1 LRIKEK
7 LEKNGKDALRSLRK
21 SPKNKMYLLDSNI
34 LIGFLNGSQKE
45 INWIMAE
52 KQNGSFLGY
61 SIISKIETL
70 SLYNLSEDK
79 IQEIEKFFNIF
90 NQAYLS
96 DEVVSLSARLRR
108 NLKLSIGDAIVAATA
123 ISKRATL
130 VTNDK
135 ALIKK
140 VKNLVNVLSLS

>member
-1 LRIKEK
+1 M
-7 LEKNGKDALRSLRK
+7 RK
-21 SPKNKMYLLDSNI
+21 SAKDKMYLLDSNI

-45 INWIMAE
+45 INWVMAE

-61 SIISKIETL
+61 SVISKIETL

-96 DEVVSLSARLRR
+96 DEIVSLSARLRR

-135 ALIKK
+135 VLVKK
-140 VKNLVNVLSLS
+140 VKNLVNVLSLSQI

>member
-1 LRIKEK
+1 M
-7 LEKNGKDALRSLRK
+7 RK
-21 SPKNKMYLLDSNI
+21 SAKDKMYLLDSNI

-45 INWIMAE
+45 INWVMAE

-61 SIISKIETL
+61 SVISKIETL

-96 DEVVSLSARLRR
+96 DEIVFLSARLRR

-135 ALIKK
+135 VLVKK

>member
-1 LRIKEK
+1 MRTKEK
-7 LEKNGKDALRSLRK
+7 LEKSGKAVLKILGKLVKD
-21 SPKNKMYLLDSNI
+21 KMYLLDSNI

-45 INWIMAE
+45 INWVMAE
-52 KQNGSFLGY
+52 KQKGSFLGY
-61 SIISKIETL
+61 SVISRIETL

-79 IQEIEKFFNIF
+79 IQDIENFFNIF

-96 DEVVSLSARLRR
+96 DEVISLSAKLRR
-108 NLKLSIGDAIVAATA
+108 NLKLSLGDAIVVATA
-123 ISKRATL
+123 ISKRAAL

-140 VKNLVNVLSLS
+140 IKKLVNVLSLS

>member
-1 LRIKEK
+1 
-7 LEKNGKDALRSLRK
+7 
-21 SPKNKMYLLDSNI
+21 MYLLDSNI

-45 INWIMAE
+45 INWVMAE

-61 SIISKIETL
+61 SVISKIETL

-96 DEVVSLSARLRR
+96 DEIVSLSARLRR

-135 ALIKK
+135 VLVKK
-140 VKNLVNVLSLS
+140 VKNLVNVLSLSQI

>member
-1 LRIKEK
+1 
-7 LEKNGKDALRSLRK
+7 
-21 SPKNKMYLLDSNI
+21 MYLLDSNI

-45 INWIMAE
+45 INWVMAE

-61 SIISKIETL
+61 SVISKIETL

-96 DEVVSLSARLRR
+96 DEIVSLSARLRR

-135 ALIKK
+135 VLIKK
-140 VKNLVNVLSLS
+140 VKNLVNVLSLSQI

>member
-1 LRIKEK
+1 
-7 LEKNGKDALRSLRK
+7 
-21 SPKNKMYLLDSNI
+21 MYLLDSNI

-45 INWIMAE
+45 INWVMAE

-61 SIISKIETL
+61 SVISKIETL

-96 DEVVSLSARLRR
+96 DEIVSLSARLRR

-135 ALIKK
+135 VLVKK

>member
-1 LRIKEK
+1 
-7 LEKNGKDALRSLRK
+7 
-21 SPKNKMYLLDSNI
+21 MYLLDSNI

-45 INWIMAE
+45 INWIMTE
-52 KQNGSFLGY
+52 KQNGSFLSY
-61 SIISKIETL
+61 SVISKIETL

-96 DEVVSLSARLRR
+96 DEIVSLSARLRR

-135 ALIKK
+135 VLVKK
-140 VKNLVNVLSLS
+140 IKNLVNVLSLS

>member
-1 LRIKEK
+1 
-7 LEKNGKDALRSLRK
+7 
-21 SPKNKMYLLDSNI
+21 MYLLDSNI

-96 DEVVSLSARLRR
+96 DEIVSLSARLRR

-135 ALIKK
+135 VLVKK

>member
-1 LRIKEK
+1 
-7 LEKNGKDALRSLRK
+7 
-21 SPKNKMYLLDSNI
+21 MYLLDSNI

-45 INWIMAE
+45 IKWVMAE

-61 SIISKIETL
+61 SVISKIETL

-135 ALIKK
+135 VLVKK
-140 VKNLVNVLSLS
+140 VKNLVNVLSLSQI

>member
-1 LRIKEK
+1 
-7 LEKNGKDALRSLRK
+7 
-21 SPKNKMYLLDSNI
+21 MYLLDSNI

-45 INWIMAE
+45 IKWVMAE

-61 SIISKIETL
+61 SVISKIETL

-96 DEVVSLSARLRR
+96 DEIVSLSARLRR

-135 ALIKK
+135 VLVKK
-140 VKNLVNVLSLS
+140 VKNLVNVLSLSQI

>member
-1 LRIKEK
+1 M
-7 LEKNGKDALRSLRK
+7 RK
-21 SPKNKMYLLDSNI
+21 SAKDKMYLLDSNI

-45 INWIMAE
+45 INWVMAE

-61 SIISKIETL
+61 SVISKIETL

-96 DEVVSLSARLRR
+96 DEIVSLSARLRR

-135 ALIKK
+135 VLVKK

>member
-1 LRIKEK
+1 
-7 LEKNGKDALRSLRK
+7 
-21 SPKNKMYLLDSNI
+21 MYLLDSNI

-135 ALIKK
+135 VLIKK
-140 VKNLVNVLSLS
+140 VKNLVNVLSLSQI

>member
-1 LRIKEK
+1 
-7 LEKNGKDALRSLRK
+7 
-21 SPKNKMYLLDSNI
+21 MYLLDSNI

-45 INWIMAE
+45 ISWVIAE
-52 KQNGSFLGY
+52 KQKGSFLGY
-61 SIISKIETL
+61 SVISRIETL

-79 IQEIEKFFNIF
+79 IQDIENFFNIF

-96 DEVVSLSARLRR
+96 DEVISLSAKLRR
-108 NLKLSIGDAIVAATA
+108 NLKLSLGDAIVVATA

-140 VKNLVNVLSLS
+140 IKKLVNVLSLS

>member
-1 LRIKEK
+1 
-7 LEKNGKDALRSLRK
+7 
-21 SPKNKMYLLDSNI
+21 MYLLDSNI

-45 INWIMAE
+45 INWVMAE

-61 SIISKIETL
+61 SVISKIETL

-79 IQEIEKFFNIF
+79 IQEIEKFFNVF
-90 NQAYLS
+90 SQAYLS
-96 DEVVSLSARLRR
+96 DEVVSLSAKLRR
-108 NLKLSIGDAIVAATA
+108 NLKLSIGDAIVSATA

-135 ALIKK
+135 NLIKK
-140 VKNLVNVLSLS
+140 VKDLVSVLSLS

>member
-1 LRIKEK
+1 
-7 LEKNGKDALRSLRK
+7 
-21 SPKNKMYLLDSNI
+21 MYLLDSNI

-45 INWIMAE
+45 INWVMAE

-61 SIISKIETL
+61 SVISKIETL

-96 DEVVSLSARLRR
+96 DEIVSLSARLRR

-135 ALIKK
+135 VLVKK
-140 VKNLVNVLSLS
+140 IKNLVNVLSLS

>member
-1 LRIKEK
+1 M
-7 LEKNGKDALRSLRK
+7 RK
-21 SPKNKMYLLDSNI
+21 SAKDKMYLLDSNI

-45 INWIMAE
+45 INWVMAE

-61 SIISKIETL
+61 SVISKIETL

-96 DEVVSLSARLRR
+96 DEIVSLSARLRR

-135 ALIKK
+135 VLVKK
-140 VKNLVNVLSLS
+140 IKNLVNVLSLS

>member
-1 LRIKEK
+1 
-7 LEKNGKDALRSLRK
+7 
-21 SPKNKMYLLDSNI
+21 MYLLDSNI
-34 LIGFLNGSQKE
+34 LIGFLNGGQKE
-45 INWIMAE
+45 INWVMAE
-52 KQNGSFLGY
+52 KQNGSLLGY
-61 SIISKIETL
+61 SIISKIEIL
-70 SLYNLSEDK
+70 SFYNLSEDK
-79 IQEIEKFFNIF
+79 IREIEIFFNIF

-96 DEVVSLSARLRR
+96 DEVVSLSAKLRR